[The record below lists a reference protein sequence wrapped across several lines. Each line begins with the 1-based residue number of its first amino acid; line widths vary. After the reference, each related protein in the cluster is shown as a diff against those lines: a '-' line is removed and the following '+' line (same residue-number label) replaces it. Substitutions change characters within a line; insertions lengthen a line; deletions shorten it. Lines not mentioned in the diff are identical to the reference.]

1 MHIQNFLG
9 VSIEMVIGFIQRTQT
24 VSESQAPEN
33 SDRFDIPLDVRA
45 MIISENAFVV
55 YFRVLSSSRNTEVE
69 ATNLIL
75 DPPDALFGIR
85 DNAGADIMDT
95 RNLVILNDV
104 LQTPL
109 ETTIIDDFLPENLEF
124 FEIGIDLADPNGFDN
139 FQCRN
144 DEEIPSPDSFF
155 CKHTVFI
162 VDDDGQ
168 LIIV

>member
-1 MHIQNFLG
+1 MFIY
-9 VSIEMVIGFIQRTQT
+9 SIEMVIGFIQRTQT

-45 MIISENAFVV
+45 MIISEKAFVV

-69 ATNLIL
+69 ATKLNLIL

-85 DNAGADIMDT
+85 DDAGADITDT
-95 RNLVILNDV
+95 RNLVILNDI
-104 LQTPL
+104 LETPL
-109 ETTIIDDFLPENLEF
+109 ETTIIDDFLPKNLEF
-124 FEIGIDLADPNGFDN
+124 FEIGIDLPDTDGLDN
-139 FQCRN
+139 FRCRN
-144 DEEIPSPDSFF
+144 DEKIPSPDSFF